1 MTVSFTQSWVFE
13 TKRLLII
20 ENLDNI
26 DHAFQG
32 RPSIFIGGGG
42 EELKIT
48 ISEMP
53 TASQSSFWGEK
64 SLCHRVS
71 DV

>member
-13 TKRLLII
+13 TKRLFII

-26 DHAFQG
+26 DHTFQG

-42 EELKIT
+42 ELKIT
-48 ISEMP
+48 ISGMP
-53 TASQSSFWGEK
+53 TAPPSSFWRKK
-64 SLCHRVS
+64 SLYHIVS

>member
-1 MTVSFTQSWVFE
+1 MTVSFTQSWVFK

-20 ENLDNI
+20 ENLNNI
-26 DHAFQG
+26 EHAFQG
-32 RPSIFIGGGG
+32 RPSIFIGGG

-48 ISEMP
+48 ISGMP
-53 TASQSSFWGEK
+53 TAPPSSFWGEK

>member
-13 TKRLLII
+13 TKRLFII

-26 DHAFQG
+26 DHTFQG

-42 EELKIT
+42 GKNKI
-48 ISEMP
+48 
-53 TASQSSFWGEK
+53 
-64 SLCHRVS
+64 
-71 DV
+71 